1 MLDFQ
6 GVSVRYGFQDVLS
19 DVTFRVNKGE
29 RVGIVGPNGSG
40 KSTLFKIILGELST
54 DKGELIIEEKPRI
67 GSTRQHPEPDTPEET
82 LLEYSMR
89 GVPGFHELEERMH
102 ALEAAL
108 DSLNGVNGS
117 NAFNGLS
124 GANGPNGHSSVN
136 GANAFNGLNKDKLLR
151 EYGEVQT
158 EFEHLGGYD
167 LETRVKV
174 ALGGLGF
181 ATDEFSKPFA
191 SFSGGWRM
199 RAELSR
205 VLASEPDLLLL
216 DEPSNYLDLPAV
228 DWLQGFLKQYH
239 GTLMLISH
247 DRYLLRTLTDIIVEV
262 DAETATRYE
271 GNLDWYLKE
280 REVRYQHLL
289 AAKENQDHH
298 REQLQRFVDR
308 FRAQAT
314 KAAQAQS
321 RQKLIDKIDE
331 KRIVLPKRYSRRGRL
346 RLAEPPPSGV
356 EMFRCENLF
365 FTYEEGEKV
374 RREEGEKYFPPS
386 HLPTSSPSHLPT
398 SSPSHLPTSSPS
410 HLPHYVLHDVSF
422 NIMRGDKVALIGYNG
437 LGKSTLMRLIAGTRK
452 PTSGKAILG
461 HNVVPGYLSQEF
473 AETIPPDLSVY
484 RIAKS
489 AWQGATNITG
499 EKNFRNQLGAFGFD
513 ENDVEKPAGVLS
525 GGEKIRLAFLRLFL
539 QAPNFLL
546 LDEPTTHLDL
556 DGRKLLQ
563 EALTAYKGTIL
574 LVSHDIEFVRAV
586 ATSVL
591 EITREGIR
599 SFPGGYDYYMEKK
612 AQLPT
617 PGAHAKDQKQA
628 APQPGAR
635 LTSKELRQQRAA
647 ERAKIAP
654 KVKELKKR
662 VETAEKKLEEL
673 QAALEATSE
682 ELFNPKPTTN
692 FAEANRQVQII
703 QYEIDRYTKEW
714 EDAATELESLDKNG
728 EEA

>member
-1 MLDFQ
+1 MEWLHGIWQSQQKDEFGTIPAHMLDFKNI
-6 GVSVRYGFQDVLS
+6 SVHYGLQDVLT
-19 DVTFRVNKGE
+19 DVSFRVNKSE
-29 RVGIVGPNGSG
+29 RVGVVGPNGSG
-40 KSTLFKIILGELST
+40 KSTLFKIILGEMST
-54 DKGELIIEEKPRI
+54 DHGELIIEEKPRI

-89 GVPGFHELEERMH
+89 GIPGFHELETRMRE
-102 ALEAAL
+102 LEDQL
-108 DSLNGVNGS
+108 DSGDPKIL
-117 NAFNGLS
+117 
-124 GANGPNGHSSVN
+124 
-136 GANAFNGLNKDKLLR
+136 K
-151 EYGEVQT
+151 EYGDVQT

-181 ATDEFSKPFA
+181 SVEEFSKPFA

-205 VLASEPDLLLL
+205 VLASQPDLLLL

-228 DWLQGFLKQYH
+228 DWLQKFLKQYR

-262 DAETATRYE
+262 DAGTCTRYE

-289 AAKENQDHH
+289 QAKENQDHH

-331 KRIVLPKRYSRRGRL
+331 QRIVLPKRYTQSGRL
-346 RLAEPPPSGV
+346 RLAEPPASGI

-365 FTYEEGEKV
+365 FSYDGVKN
-374 RREEGEKYFPPS
+374 
-386 HLPTSSPSHLPT
+386 
-398 SSPSHLPTSSPS
+398 
-410 HLPHYVLHDVSF
+410 VLHDVEFGVS
-422 NIMRGDKVALIGYNG
+422 RGDKVALIGYNG
-437 LGKSTLMRLIAGTRK
+437 LGKSTLMRIIAGRRQ
-452 PTSGKAILG
+452 PTSGRAILG
-461 HNVVPGYLSQEF
+461 HNVVPGYLSQEL

-484 RIAKS
+484 RVAKD
-489 AWQGATNITG
+489 AWQGGTNISG

-513 ENDVEKPAGVLS
+513 ENDVEKQVGVLS

-556 DGRKLLQ
+556 DGRRLLQ
-563 EALTAYKGTIL
+563 EALQNYKGTIL

-599 SFPGGYDYYMEKK
+599 QFPGGYDYYCEKK
-612 AQLPT
+612 AQMP
-617 PGAHAKDQKQA
+617 AKAASSGA
-628 APQPGAR
+628 APSAVSPAATSDGEPR

-654 KVKELKKR
+654 RVKELKKK
-662 VETAEKKLEEL
+662 VDLCEKKLEEL
-673 QAALEATSE
+673 QAALDAASE
-682 ELFNPKPTTN
+682 ELFNPKPTTD
-692 FAEANRQVQII
+692 FAEVNRKVRTLQF
-703 QYEIDRYTKEW
+703 EIDRYTEDW
-714 EDAATELESLDKNG
+714 EKAATELEALQNG
-728 EEA
+728 LES

>member
-1 MLDFQ
+1 MLDFKNI
-6 GVSVRYGFQDVLS
+6 SVHYGLQDVLT

-29 RVGIVGPNGSG
+29 RIGVVGPNGSG
-40 KSTLFKIILGELST
+40 KSTLFKIILGEMST
-54 DKGELIIEEKPRI
+54 DHGELIIEEKPRI
-67 GSTRQHPEPDTPEET
+67 GSTRQHPEPDTPDET

-89 GVPGFHELEERMH
+89 GIPGFHELELRMRE
-102 ALEAAL
+102 LEEKL
-108 DSLNGVNGS
+108 DSGD
-117 NAFNGLS
+117 
-124 GANGPNGHSSVN
+124 PNI
-136 GANAFNGLNKDKLLR
+136 LK
-151 EYGEVQT
+151 EYGDVQT

-181 ATDEFSKPFA
+181 SVEEFSKPFA

-205 VLASEPDLLLL
+205 VLASHPDLLLL

-228 DWLQGFLKQYH
+228 DWLQKLLKQYR

-247 DRYLLRTLTDIIVEV
+247 DRYLLRSLTEIIVEV
-262 DAETATRYE
+262 DAGTCTRYE
-271 GNLDWYLKE
+271 GNLDWYMRE

-289 AAKENQDHH
+289 QAKENQDHH

-331 KRIVLPKRYSRRGRL
+331 ERIVLPKRYTQSGRL
-346 RLAEPPPSGV
+346 RLAEPPASGI

-365 FTYEEGEKV
+365 FSYDGVKN
-374 RREEGEKYFPPS
+374 
-386 HLPTSSPSHLPT
+386 
-398 SSPSHLPTSSPS
+398 
-410 HLPHYVLHDVSF
+410 VLHDVEF
-422 NIMRGDKVALIGYNG
+422 NVSRGDKIALIGYNG
-437 LGKSTLMRLIAGTRK
+437 LGKSTLMRIIAGRRQ
-452 PTSGKAILG
+452 PTSGRAILG
-461 HNVVPGYLSQEF
+461 HNVVPGYLSQEL
-473 AETIPPDLSVY
+473 AETIPPDLTVY
-484 RIAKS
+484 RVAKD
-489 AWQGATNITG
+489 AWQGGTNLSG

-513 ENDVEKPAGVLS
+513 ENDVEKQVGVLS

-556 DGRKLLQ
+556 DGRRLLQ
-563 EALTAYKGTIL
+563 DALQKYQGTIF

-599 SFPGGYDYYMEKK
+599 QFPGGYDYYCEKK
-612 AQLPT
+612 AEMQK
-617 PGAHAKDQKQA
+617 GASAPKQA
-628 APQPGAR
+628 AETATTSDGAPR

-654 KVKELKKR
+654 KVKELKRK
-662 VETAEKKLEEL
+662 VETSEKKIEEL
-673 QAALEATSE
+673 QAALDAASE
-682 ELFNPKPTTN
+682 ELFNPKPTTD
-692 FAEANRQVQII
+692 FAEANRKVRTLQF
-703 QYEIDRYTKEW
+703 EIDRYTEDW
-714 EDAATELESLDKNG
+714 EKAAMELEELQNSIAD
-728 EEA
+728 

>member
-1 MLDFQ
+1 MLDFKNI
-6 GVSVRYGFQDVLS
+6 SVHYGLQDVLT

-29 RVGIVGPNGSG
+29 RIGVVGPNGSG
-40 KSTLFKIILGELST
+40 KSTLFKIILGEMST
-54 DKGELIIEEKPRI
+54 DHGELIIEEKPRI
-67 GSTRQHPEPDTPEET
+67 GSTRQHPEPDTPDET

-89 GVPGFHELEERMH
+89 GIPGFHELELRMRE
-102 ALEAAL
+102 LEEKL
-108 DSLNGVNGS
+108 DSGD
-117 NAFNGLS
+117 
-124 GANGPNGHSSVN
+124 PNV
-136 GANAFNGLNKDKLLR
+136 LK
-151 EYGEVQT
+151 EYGDVQT

-181 ATDEFSKPFA
+181 SVEEFSKPFA

-205 VLASEPDLLLL
+205 VLASHPDLLLL
-216 DEPSNYLDLPAV
+216 DEPSNYHDLPAD
-228 DWLQGFLKQYH
+228 DWLQKFLKQYR

-247 DRYLLRTLTDIIVEV
+247 DRYLLRSLTEIIVEV
-262 DAETATRYE
+262 DAGTCTRYE
-271 GNLDWYLKE
+271 GNLDWYMRE

-289 AAKENQDHH
+289 QAKENQDHH

-331 KRIVLPKRYSRRGRL
+331 ERIVLPKRYTQSGRL
-346 RLAEPPPSGV
+346 RLAEPPASGI

-365 FTYEEGEKV
+365 FSYDGVKN
-374 RREEGEKYFPPS
+374 
-386 HLPTSSPSHLPT
+386 
-398 SSPSHLPTSSPS
+398 
-410 HLPHYVLHDVSF
+410 VLHDVEF
-422 NIMRGDKVALIGYNG
+422 NVSRGDKIALIGYNG
-437 LGKSTLMRLIAGTRK
+437 LGKSTLMRIIAGRRQ
-452 PTSGKAILG
+452 PTSGRAILG
-461 HNVVPGYLSQEF
+461 HNVVPGYLSQEL
-473 AETIPPDLSVY
+473 AETIPPDLTVY
-484 RIAKS
+484 RVAKD
-489 AWQGATNITG
+489 AWQGGTNLSG

-513 ENDVEKPAGVLS
+513 ENDVEKQVGVLS

-556 DGRKLLQ
+556 AGRRLLQ
-563 EALTAYKGTIL
+563 DALQKYQGTIF

-599 SFPGGYDYYMEKK
+599 QFPGGYDYYCEKK
-612 AQLPT
+612 AEMQK
-617 PGAHAKDQKQA
+617 GAGAPKQA
-628 APQPGAR
+628 AETATTPDGAPR

-654 KVKELKKR
+654 KVKELKRK
-662 VETAEKKLEEL
+662 VETSEKKIEEL
-673 QAALEATSE
+673 QAALDAASE
-682 ELFNPKPTTN
+682 ELFNPKPTTD
-692 FAEANRQVQII
+692 FAEANRKVRTLQF
-703 QYEIDRYTKEW
+703 EIDRYTEDW
-714 EDAATELESLDKNG
+714 EKAAMELEELQNSIAD
-728 EEA
+728 